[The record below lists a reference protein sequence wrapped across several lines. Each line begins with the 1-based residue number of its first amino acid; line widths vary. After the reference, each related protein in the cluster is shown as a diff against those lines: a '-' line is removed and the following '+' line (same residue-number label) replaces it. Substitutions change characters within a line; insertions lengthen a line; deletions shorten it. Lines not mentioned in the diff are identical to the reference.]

1 MKTRERERARDVGE
15 SETGEVD
22 LRCAGRQAWR
32 VREIGAVCHARASS
46 FVRFGAHTAGVTPTP
61 AGQCARA
68 RGEALISRAVC
79 HVRAR

>member
-1 MKTRERERARDVGE
+1 MKTRERERARDVGG

-46 FVRFGAHTAGVTPTP
+46 FVRFGAAYRRSYSYSCRSVRT
-61 AGQCARA
+61 RS
-68 RGEALISRAVC
+68 RGSSDL
-79 HVRAR
+79 